1 MKKPGEIAIALIAG
15 FVFGIGLIYSGMIHP
30 EKVQGFLDITGLW
43 DPSLGLVMGGAIMVA
58 LPVFQLSWRTSTG
71 ISQERRQLDRPLI
84 VGSLL
89 FGIGWGLSGYCPGP
103 ALVAASSGSWEALW
117 YVIAMAVG
125 IVFAEQV
132 SGAQDEEVT
141 LLSSIA
147 NDR

>member
-1 MKKPGEIAIALIAG
+1 MP
-15 FVFGIGLIYSGMIHP
+15 
-30 EKVQGFLDITGLW
+30 
-43 DPSLGLVMGGAIMVA
+43 
-58 LPVFQLSWRTSTG
+58 PVFAYKYFPFAVSARK
-71 ISQERRQLDRPLI
+71 
-84 VGSLL
+84 
-89 FGIGWGLSGYCPGP
+89 FA